1 MSDKQSQILAALE
14 RWEQRF
20 NGLEKGFA
28 ELEMAVDGLEKG
40 LDRFRVDVMD
50 RIDRL
55 HDRSCPSK
63 WWKLACS

>member
-20 NGLEKGFA
+20 NGLEKG
-28 ELEMAVDGLEKG
+28 

-55 HDRSCPSK
+55 HDTATGIREDIRTKSSMSTRSE
-63 WWKLACS
+63 